1 MDCLTRR
8 DLLHRCGMGFG
19 ALALAD
25 LMGQAGLLAPA
36 PAAAGSPLDPLAP
49 KKPHFPAKAKR
60 VIHLFMNGGPS
71 HVDTFDPKP
80 KLTELAGK
88 TLPMPN
94 LRTER
99 KTGAAFPSP
108 FKFQKYGQSGLEVSE
123 IFAKTAQHV
132 DDLCIIRSMHADVP
146 NHEPSLLLMNC
157 GEARLI
163 RPSMGSWLTYGLGTE
178 NQNLPGFIAMCPGG
192 YPIQESQ
199 NWQAGFLPGIY
210 QGTYI
215 DTKHTEIER
224 LIENIKNN
232 HVTAKSQRRQLDLLQ
247 KLNAEHLKNRTS
259 PPNPLSEAERGSKNP
274 LPPPRAGEGG
284 WGGEVADLEARI
296 RSFELAYRMQREAAD
311 AFDVTKEPQAIRDLY
326 GPGTQ
331 ARQLL
336 IARRLIERGVRFVQV
351 WHGAGQPW
359 DSHDDIE
366 KEHRRLAKE
375 CDQGIAALL
384 TDLKQRGLL
393 EETLVIWGGEF
404 GRTPTVELPQ
414 PGANAGK
421 VNGRDHNH
429 HGFTMWLAGGGVKGG
444 YVHGATDEFGF
455 AAVENK
461 VHVHDLHAT
470 LLHLLGFDHEKFT
483 YRYAG
488 RDFRLT
494 DVHGHVVHDVL
505 A

>member
-1 MDCLTRR
+1 MAENTGAIMSHHGLDWQHRLLTRR
-8 DLLHRCGMGFG
+8 ELLGRCGMGLG
-19 ALALAD
+19 ALGLASLMSD
-25 LMGQAGLLAPA
+25 LGLTTAE
-36 PAAAGSPLDPLAP
+36 AANPLNPLAP
-49 KKPHFPAKAKR
+49 RQPHFRTKAKH

-80 KLTELAGK
+80 ALEKYAGK
-88 TLPMPN
+88 PLPREN

-99 KTGAAFPSP
+99 RTGAAFPSP
-108 FKFQKYGQSGLEVSE
+108 YKFQKYGQSGIEVSE
-123 IFAKTAQHV
+123 IFPHV
-132 DDLCIIRSMHADVP
+132 ASCIDDIAVIRSMHADVP

-163 RPSMGSWLTYGLGTE
+163 RPSFGSWVTYGLGSE

-199 NWQAGFLPGIY
+199 NWQAGFLPGVY
-210 QGTYI
+210 QGTYL
-215 DTKHTEIER
+215 DTKHTDVEK
-224 LIENIKNN
+224 LIEHVKNN
-232 HVTAKSQRRQLDLLQ
+232 FTPLPEQRRQLDLLQ
-247 KLNAEHLKNRTS
+247 QLNARHQ
-259 PPNPLSEAERGSKNP
+259 ER
-274 LPPPRAGEGG
+274 RQQDAQ
-284 WGGEVADLEARI
+284 LEARI
-296 RSFELAYRMQREAAD
+296 QSFELAYRMQMEAAD
-311 AFDVTKEPQAIRDLY
+311 AFDVSKEPQAIRDLY

-331 ARQLL
+331 ARQIL

-351 WHGAGQPW
+351 WHGQGQPW
-359 DSHDDIE
+359 DNHDDLE
-366 KEHRRLAKE
+366 VNHRKLAQQ
-375 CDQGIAALL
+375 CDQAIGALL
-384 TDLKQRGLL
+384 KDLKQRGLL
-393 EETLVIWGGEF
+393 EETLVLWGGEF
-404 GRTPTVELPQ
+404 GRTPTVELPT

-429 HGFTMWLAGGGVKGG
+429 YGFTVWLAGGGVKGG

-455 AAVENK
+455 QAQEDK

-470 LLHLLGFDHEKFT
+470 LLWLLGFDHERFT

-494 DVHGHVVHDVL
+494 DVHGKVVHEVL